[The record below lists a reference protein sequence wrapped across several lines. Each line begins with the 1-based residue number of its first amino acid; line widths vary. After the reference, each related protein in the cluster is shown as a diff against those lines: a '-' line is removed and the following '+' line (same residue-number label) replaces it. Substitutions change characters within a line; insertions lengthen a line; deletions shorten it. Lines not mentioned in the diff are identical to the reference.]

1 MTHDHSSEVPKGGP
15 RLGLSIALTLAFVA
29 VEVLAGF
36 SAHSLALLSDA
47 GHNLSDALAL
57 IISWFALRMSRWP
70 ADAKQTYGYRRAG
83 ILAALANSVSLVVI
97 ALYIFWE
104 AAKRLRSPEPVASV
118 PMIAVAL
125 VAVVLN
131 GVISFWLRTHA
142 KNDLNVRSAYLHML
156 GDAVS
161 ALGVVAAGIVV
172 ALTGATI
179 ADPIVSLL
187 IGLLILWS
195 SWEVLA
201 ESVNVLMEGV
211 PKGLDLGEVERAIR
225 GGPDVQAVHHLH
237 VWTIASGL
245 VACSCHIVV
254 TDRSARG
261 GEQVLLA
268 VAAMLKERFGIQ
280 HTTIQVEVEGCEPGR
295 ADCDLQTSSHPEAE
309 HGH

>member
-1 MTHDHSSEVPKGGP
+1 MTHDHSSEAANGGP
-15 RLGLSIALTLAFVA
+15 RLGLSIALTLVFVA
-29 VEVLAGF
+29 GESLAGYY
-36 SAHSLALLSDA
+36 AHSLALLSDA

-57 IISWFALRMSRWP
+57 LFSWFALRMSRWP
-70 ADAKQTYGYRRAG
+70 ADAKQTFGYRRAG

-104 AAKRLRSPEPVASV
+104 AAKRLRTPEIVHSL
-118 PMIAVAL
+118 PMIVVAL

-131 GVISFWLRTHA
+131 GVISYWLRSHA

-179 ADPIVSLL
+179 ADPIVSIL
-187 IGLLILWS
+187 IGVLILWS
-195 SWEVLA
+195 SWDVLA

-225 GGPDVQAVHHLH
+225 EVPDVQDVHHLH
-237 VWTIASGL
+237 VWTIASDL

-254 TDRSARG
+254 AEQSVQG
-261 GEQVLLA
+261 GEQVLSA
-268 VAAMLKERFGIQ
+268 VAAMLEERFDIR
-280 HTTIQVEVEGCEPGR
+280 HTTIQVEGCAPGTP
-295 ADCDLQTSSHPEAE
+295 DFDLQRSSQPSQ
-309 HGH
+309 G